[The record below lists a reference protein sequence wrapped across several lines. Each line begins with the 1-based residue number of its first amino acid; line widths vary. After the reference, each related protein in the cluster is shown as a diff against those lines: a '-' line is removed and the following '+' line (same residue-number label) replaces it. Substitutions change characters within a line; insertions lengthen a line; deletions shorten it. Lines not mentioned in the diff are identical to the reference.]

1 MHNSIPLLEFPCEFI
16 NVQPFNPLI
25 SKCQI
30 KVCYVGESPNRNGS
44 VITKEVATKMANS
57 LPGSP
62 IVGFFNE
69 NTGDFEEHNRIIDI
83 SNGKFEIK
91 ATTKPYGFVDL
102 HAKCW
107 FQKFSDDG
115 IEHEYLCTEGW
126 LWTGQFPEA
135 KRVIEKGNNQ
145 SMELDDNTIDATWSR
160 DVNGKPKFFIINEA
174 IISKLCILGE
184 DVEPCFEGAQI
195 TSVQFSFDEG
205 FKTQLFAMMKEL
217 TELLDKGGTQVFTRY
232 SVTVGDALWSALYSY
247 VETSYPGEESGSSI
261 YSIDG
266 VYEENGS
273 KFAVLQ
279 AKSDSK
285 YYRLNFSFS
294 EQDGFSA
301 ENELVELTD
310 YSVADEPQ
318 FAASDVEQFEA
329 NYKAKK
335 EEEEGKEGQNNKDKS
350 KDKTEGQGKSSNE
363 DPEGSEKDDEKKKKN
378 FSKSKEEDDICPD
391 CGKPLD
397 ECVCGGGGETKKKKD
412 YNLEEVTEYTQLL
425 QDYNDLKT
433 KYAALEQEK
442 AALEAQITPLAEF
455 KNAAELK
462 EKQEMIASFYMLSD
476 EDKKDVVDNISKYSL
491 DDIEAKLSILCVR
504 NKVSFDLDENS
515 KKKPLSYNLN
525 GGDLG
530 EDSSIPAWV
539 RAAES
544 VAKNMN

>member
-363 DPEGSEKDDEKKKKN
+363 DPEGSEEDDDKKKKN

-391 CGKPLD
+391 CGKPLS
-397 ECVCGGGGETKKKKD
+397 ECVCGSGGETKKKKD